1 MKWDGQ
7 TSAVV
12 GSAVV
17 TIATVIGTAIALGTM
32 MQTEH
37 ARINSDIRE
46 LRAGLGELDQRI
58 DARLDGLGERMA
70 RVETLVVNIDQ
81 RLYRLENHI
90 FGIEPEILPDRRR
103 PGHPAISTQSR

>member
-17 TIATVIGTAIALGTM
+17 TIATVIGTAMALGTM
-32 MQTEH
+32 MQSEH

-46 LRAGLGELDQRI
+46 LRVGLGELDQ
-58 DARLDGLGERMA
+58 RLDGLGERMT

-81 RLYRLENHI
+81 RLYRVENHL
-90 FGIEPEILPDRRR
+90 FGIEPESAETP
-103 PGHPAISTQSR
+103 